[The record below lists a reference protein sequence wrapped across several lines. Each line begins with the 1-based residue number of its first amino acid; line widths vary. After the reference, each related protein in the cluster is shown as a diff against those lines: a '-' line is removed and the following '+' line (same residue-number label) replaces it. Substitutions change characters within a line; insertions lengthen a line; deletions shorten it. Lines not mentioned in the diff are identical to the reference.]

1 MENLKGLQTKYAN
14 ILSMEVALKM
24 RIANFPIHRKNN
36 LELLQIVEMEL
47 VAVIWPWARAVSFTE
62 VLEYSNHAMRNQ
74 QAKQI
79 KIVGN
84 ILKNG
89 AISKKT
95 VTEFQIVPSAIM
107 RRIFQS

>member
-1 MENLKGLQTKYAN
+1 MENLKGLQTKCEN
-14 ILSMEVALKM
+14 ILSMEDVLKM
-24 RIANFPIHRKNN
+24 RITDSRIHRKSN
-36 LELLQIVEMEL
+36 LDLPQIAEMDL
-47 VAVIWPWARAVSFTE
+47 VAGIWLRVRAVSFIE
-62 VLEYSNHAMRNQ
+62 VLEYSNHVMSNQ

-79 KIVGN
+79 KMVGN
-84 ILKNG
+84 TNG

>member
-1 MENLKGLQTKYAN
+1 MENLKGLQTKCEN
-14 ILSMEVALKM
+14 ILSMEDVLKM
-24 RIANFPIHRKNN
+24 RITDSRIHRKSN
-36 LELLQIVEMEL
+36 LDLPQIAEMDL
-47 VAVIWPWARAVSFTE
+47 VAGIWLRVRAVSLTE
-62 VLEYSNHAMRNQ
+62 VLEYSNHVMSNQ

-79 KIVGN
+79 KMIGK
-84 ILKNG
+84 KNG